1 MRRWSAI
8 AVLLILTASSAP
20 GYYHF
25 VHYQSRLGPY
35 TPIVEKFD
43 LSSLTDKTVPFY
55 VSEDRPA
62 LAPNDT
68 YEALV
73 AQVRQALGV
82 WNGVATSELRVAFG
96 GVGNIPAGAASPAGE
111 ITFEELPPGVLG
123 LCGPSTRGGQAGG
136 FIPIVRSKC
145 MLPRDLSNA
154 NRTSASESF
163 FNSLVHEV
171 GHALGLQHTASG
183 AAMSM
188 EPTRSTTRAR
198 PLAADDVAGLSAL
211 YPASGFGSAHGAIA
225 GRVITGTG
233 RGVHLA
239 SVVAMNASGVA
250 VSALTAPD
258 GTYRMEGVPPGSYLV
273 YAHSLPPSSQNGFGP
288 AGVVLPTD
296 TGGTAIDASGP
307 VETQFFGGGRN
318 PNTSVPV
325 VVGAGNASE
334 GIDFRVTEK
343 AAVPVFDVTTYSY
356 PGNGAPA
363 VFPAF
368 LNISR
373 NAASLIATG
382 PGLLSNLP
390 STTVGVVGGGV
401 QVRNAAPYAPD
412 PRFAE
417 IQVEFN
423 PFIGTGSR
431 HLVFTT
437 GSDVYIRP
445 GGVQLVGRPAP
456 LVRQTQIESDAAGN
470 PVLVLAGDNLTAES
484 RVFVDGAAAAPRG
497 FDEATARLRVAP
509 PPGMGGRSAVI
520 SVYNADGQSS
530 VFVQPASPALYVYPP
545 SDAPLLSVSPST
557 GPAGRDVT
565 VEIQGTNT
573 TFVDGLSVVG
583 FGTPDIA
590 VRRVWVTS
598 PTRLLAVVSVSPRA
612 ALGAGTVSVL
622 TGSQLAVLPAGFRI
636 EAANGGATT
645 PVVSFEGLVNSATSQ
660 PKVAPGA
667 LATLVGINLTLGGS
681 VSANGTPL
689 PTTLGGTTVTINDRA
704 VPLLLVSPN
713 QINLQLPFGL
723 TPGPGILRVNNG
735 VETSLPV
742 AVQIDAVAPG
752 LFRATTAAGVTVDLT
767 NPVRLGDTL
776 VLYGTGFGAV
786 NPPATAGTAAG
797 AGTVAGTVRVSLGG
811 IELPPA
817 FAGLAPGTT
826 GVYQVNVPVPAFLAL
841 TGATQV
847 VVTVDGVASNGLAVG
862 LR

>member
-1 MRRWSAI
+1 MRRWGTA
-8 AVLLILTASSAP
+8 AVLLILAASSAP

-35 TPIVEKFD
+35 SPIVEKFD
-43 LSSLTDKTVPFY
+43 LNSLTDKTVPFY

-62 LAPNDT
+62 LAPSDT

-73 AQVRQALGV
+73 AQIRQALGA
-82 WNGVATSELRVAFG
+82 WNGVATSDLRVAFG
-96 GVGNIPAGAASPAGE
+96 GVGNLPATAPSPAGE

-123 LCGPSTRGGQAGG
+123 LCGPSTRGGQSGG
-136 FIPIVRSKC
+136 FVPILRSKC

-154 NRTSASESF
+154 SRTSASESF

-171 GHALGLQHTASG
+171 GHALGLQHTATSS
-183 AAMSM
+183 AMSM

-211 YPASGFGSAHGAIA
+211 YPAAGFSSANGTIA

-233 RGVHLA
+233 RGVHLG
-239 SVVAMNASGVA
+239 SVVAVNASGAA

-273 YAHSLPPSSQNGFGP
+273 YAHALPPSSQTGFGP

-296 TGGTAIDASGP
+296 VGGTTIEASGP
-307 VETQFFGGGRN
+307 FETQFFGGGRD
-318 PNTSVPV
+318 PNTSIPV
-325 VVGAGNASE
+325 VVGAGTTSE

-343 AAVPVFDVTTYSY
+343 TAVPVFDVTTYSY

-382 PGLLSNLP
+382 PGLLSNLR
-390 STTVGVVGGGV
+390 STTVALLGGGV

-417 IQVEFN
+417 IEVEFN

-484 RVFVDGAAAAPRG
+484 RVFVDGAAATARG
-497 FDEATARLRVAP
+497 FDEATARLRVTP
-509 PPGMGGRSAVI
+509 PPGMGSRSAVI

-530 VFVQPASPALYVYPP
+530 VFVQPASPPLYVYPP
-545 SDAPLLSVSPST
+545 ADAPALTVNPPSA
-557 GPAGRDVT
+557 PAGRDVM

-573 TFVDGLSVVG
+573 TFVEGQSSVG

-598 PTRLLAVVSVSPRA
+598 PTRLLAVISISPRA

-622 TGSQLAVLPAGFRI
+622 SGSQLALLPAGFRI
-636 EAANGGATT
+636 EAANGGAST
-645 PVVSFEGLVNSATSQ
+645 PVISFQGLVNSATSQ
-660 PKVAPGA
+660 PRVAPGA
-667 LATLVGINLTLGGS
+667 LATLVGSNLTLGGA
-681 VSANGTPL
+681 VSATGTPL
-689 PTTLGGTTVTINDRA
+689 PATLGGTTVTINDRA
-704 VPLLLVSPN
+704 VPLLLVSSN
-713 QINLQLPFGL
+713 QINLQLPFAL
-723 TPGPGILRVNNG
+723 APGPAILRVNNG
-735 VETSLPV
+735 AETSLPL

-752 LFRATTAAGVTVDLT
+752 LFRATTAAGATVDLT
-767 NPVRLGDTL
+767 NPARLGETL

-786 NPPATAGTAAG
+786 NPPATAGAAAG
-797 AGTVAGTVRVSLGG
+797 AGTAAGVVRVSLGG
-811 IELPPA
+811 IELTPA

-826 GVYQVNVPVPAFLAL
+826 GVYQVNVAVPAFLAL

-847 VVTVDGVASNGLAVG
+847 AVTVDGVASNALAIA